1 MKFAFGGAELV
12 SSGLEIRGSSKLP
25 EEPRG
30 VPHCTQNLSG
40 ITILQFGQLM
50 AMSMRDLDLALV
62 ALFVGSALGVWE
74 LFLSN
79 RKLEEKDLEAPQP
92 PPEGR
97 DC

>member
-1 MKFAFGGAELV
+1 
-12 SSGLEIRGSSKLP
+12 
-25 EEPRG
+25 
-30 VPHCTQNLSG
+30 
-40 ITILQFGQLM
+40 M
-50 AMSMRDLDLALV
+50 AMSMRDLDLALI